1 MLGFNYDGL
10 AKRAFH
16 QTIQR
21 VVKGIIM
28 NQFSIKGLSLLKTLE
43 GFRGAP
49 YDDQT
54 GKGTDIWIQGATIGY
69 GHLIEQEEWDEFRNG
84 ITKEDAEQLLRKDL
98 RPFVEAVR
106 NKTTRSLSQHQF
118 DALVLFAFNIG
129 RRAFSN
135 SSALKLI
142 NNSDA
147 QTPYQ
152 NLESAWKAWKR
163 TQSGVSPGLINRR
176 KREWKLF
183 STGAYRK

>member
-1 MLGFNYDGL
+1 
-10 AKRAFH
+10 
-16 QTIQR
+16 
-21 VVKGIIM
+21 M
-28 NQFSIKGLSLLKTLE
+28 NQLSTKGLSLLKTLE
-43 GFRGAP
+43 GFRNAP

-54 GKGTDIWIQGATIGY
+54 GKDTDSWVQGATIGY
-69 GHLIEQEEWDEFRNG
+69 GHLIKKGEWDEFRDG
-84 ITKEDAEQLLRKDL
+84 ITREEGEQLLRKDL

-106 NKTTRSLSQHQF
+106 NKTVRTLPQHQF
-118 DALVLFAFNIG
+118 DALVLLAFNIG
-129 RRAFSN
+129 RTAFSN

-142 NNSDA
+142 NNPNA

-163 TQSGVSPGLINRR
+163 TQTGVSPGLINRR